1 LAGWLAEAAAKSGL
15 PQKLGALGVPRE
27 AIPQLAADAAE
38 QWTGTFNPRPFSAEG
53 AREIYEMAW

>member
-1 LAGWLAEAAAKSGL
+1 L

-53 AREIYEMAW
+53 ARQIYEMAWSG